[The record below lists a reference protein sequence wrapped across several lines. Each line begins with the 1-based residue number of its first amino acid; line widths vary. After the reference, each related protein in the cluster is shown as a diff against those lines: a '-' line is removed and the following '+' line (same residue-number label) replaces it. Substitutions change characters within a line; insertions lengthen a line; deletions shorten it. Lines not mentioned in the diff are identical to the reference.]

1 MARLKVKLVK
11 NLMTPELRRMQK
23 GLDKLPN
30 EAYNVFKDETP
41 VKTGN
46 ARRRTRLQGEA
57 IKADY
62 PYATELDAGKS
73 RQAPEGMVKPTEEY
87 ITKRIKQIMRK
98 K

>member
-11 NLMTPELRRMQK
+11 NVMTPELRKMQK
-23 GLDKLPN
+23 GLDKLPQ
-30 EAYNVFKDETP
+30 EAYEFFKDETP
-41 VKTGN
+41 IKTGN

-62 PYATELDAGKS
+62 PYATELDDGKS

-87 ITKRIKQIMRK
+87 ITKRVKQIMRK

>member
-1 MARLKVKLVK
+1 
-11 NLMTPELRRMQK
+11 MTPELRRMQQ
-23 GLDKLPN
+23 GLDKLPR
-30 EAYNVFKDETP
+30 EAYDVFKEETP
-41 VKTGN
+41 IKTGN

-62 PYATELDAGKS
+62 DYATELDNGKS

>member
-1 MARLKVKLVK
+1 MARLRVKLVK
-11 NLMTPELRRMQK
+11 NVMTPELRKMQK
-23 GLDKLPN
+23 GLDKLPS
-30 EAYNVFKDETP
+30 EAYDFFKDETP
-41 VKTGN
+41 IKTGN

-62 PYATELDAGKS
+62 PYATELDDGKS

-87 ITKRIKQIMRK
+87 ITKRVKQIMRK